1 MVMGRKVDLNAT
13 TVLLSCLFW
22 DLVWGVPGLFLAMP
36 LMAGVRAICL
46 HVDGWQPW
54 GKLMSTQRGVEE
66 FEKAER
72 LKELSERI
80 RSTDDTTIV
89 MDEPLSRNGEPNSQE
104 NRDKKKTSDD
114 EYENPQ

>member
-1 MVMGRKVDLNAT
+1 VDLNAT

-46 HVDGWQPW
+46 HVDGWQAW

-66 FEKAER
+66 YEKAER
-72 LKELSERI
+72 LKELSDRI

-89 MDEPLSRNGEPNSQE
+89 MEEPPSRNGEPNPE
-104 NRDKKKTSDD
+104 EKRDKKQASGE
-114 EYENPQ
+114 EYGNPQ